1 MATKGSRQPTCVS
14 QSAKKR
20 YKGYAYMCIS
30 KKGKIANKD
39 KTAGVPQQRKSVK
52 ATDTKARERS
62 RYTCT
67 EEYLYIKL

>member
-1 MATKGSRQPTCVS
+1 V
-14 QSAKKR
+14 
-20 YKGYAYMCIS
+20 YLEV
-30 KKGKIANKD
+30 KGKIANKD